1 MKTYKQHKN
10 YLRVYYPQPAILSF
24 QKLWLVVVI
33 FYYYHHLK
41 FYVYR
46 LNGLTVYGYRLT
58 HCTPQ

>member
-33 FYYYHHLK
+33 FYYYYHHLK
-41 FYVYR
+41 FYV
-46 LNGLTVYGYRLT
+46 
-58 HCTPQ
+58 